1 MRKSLTIGVTMLALV
16 AVLVTGALLYA
27 SQGAAT
33 PKQPA
38 AKPAATANQELNV
51 QDPSYIGSISV
62 PGNVSDQALA
72 GLAKITVS
80 DAEKAAL
87 AKFPGA
93 TVLKTEL
100 DNENGYL
107 VYSVELQTTNGFKDV
122 KVDAGNAQILYV
134 GTGGANEAAEYNAE
148 KAEGAETESAQEAP
162 EASSESD

>member
-1 MRKSLTIGVTMLALV
+1 MKKSLTIGVTLLALV

-33 PKQPA
+33 PKPA

-134 GTGGANEAAEYNAE
+134 GTGGANEAAEYSAE
-148 KAEGAETESAQEAP
+148 KAGGAETESAQEAP